1 MITNLTTYLKE
12 EIWLVR
18 DNNLGQIQAI
28 TIKTLKIILLSLQGF
43 KNDLCPLRAS
53 ALSLYTLLSIV
64 PVIALLFGI
73 AKGFG
78 FEEMLKQRLLE
89 QSVEQN
95 TMMLQL
101 IEFSENML
109 ANTQGGVVAGIGVV
123 VLFWTVIK
131 VIGNIEES
139 FNQIWKIKSNRP
151 LSRKISDYLSVMMLA
166 PVLLIASSSIT
177 VFVKTQ
183 ITWLIEVI
191 HLPELGTK
199 IVLYALSFSPWVIM
213 ALLFTFVFIFMPNR
227 KISFKAGLIAGIVT
241 GILYQWMQWVYL
253 SLQLGVS
260 GYNAI
265 YGSFAA
271 LPLFLVWLQLIW
283 FIVLLG
289 CEISFYFQNYN
300 SFCHNEKFSDLS
312 LSLKKII
319 ALQIMHLLVNGFA
332 RGEKAYI
339 AEDIS
344 RRLHFPRPVVHRALT
359 SLRNC
364 NLIVELNA
372 EEGRERPY
380 QPAYDI
386 NVLSVSAVINAL
398 ETSGRNQLPGATNS
412 EPFSGLIQEQ
422 RNLIEN
428 SGCDPLLKD
437 L

>member
-18 DNNLGQIQAI
+18 DYNLSRIQA
-28 TIKTLKIILLSLQGF
+28 TAIKMLRIILLSLQGAT
-43 KNDLCPLRAS
+43 NDLCSLRAS

-89 QSVEQN
+89 QSAEQN

-109 ANTQGGVVAGIGVV
+109 ANTKGGVVAGIGVV

-139 FNQIWKIKSNRP
+139 FNQIWKIKKNRP
-151 LSRKISDYLSVMMLA
+151 LARKISDYLSVMMLA

-183 ITWLIEVI
+183 ITWLIEAI
-191 HLPELGTK
+191 HLPDFGTK
-199 IVLYALSFSPWVIM
+199 IVLYSLSFSPWVIM

-227 KISFKAGLIAGIVT
+227 KINFKAGLIAGIIT
-241 GILYQWMQWVYL
+241 GVLYQWMQWAYL

-260 GYNAI
+260 SYNAI

-271 LPLFLVWLQLIW
+271 LPLFLIWLQLIW
-283 FIVLLG
+283 FIVLFG
-289 CEISFYFQNYN
+289 CEISFYIQNYD
-300 SFCHNEKFSDLS
+300 SFCHNEEFSDLS

-332 RGEKAYI
+332 KGDKAHTAENI
-339 AEDIS
+339 AKQ
-344 RRLHFPRPVVHRALT
+344 LHLPKPVVHKTLA
-359 SLRNC
+359 SLLNC
-364 NLIVELNA
+364 NLIVELNV
-372 EEGRERPY
+372 EEGREMLY

-386 NVLSVSAVINAL
+386 NVLSVSAVIDAL
-398 ETSGRNQLPGATNS
+398 ESSGRNQLPEIKNS
-412 EPFSGLIQEQ
+412 EPFSGLIQK
-422 RNLIEN
+422 RLNIIECSN
-428 SGCDPLLKD
+428 CNPLLKD
-437 L
+437 I